1 MLGLSVTYIDCDESK
16 IVVKEAASHNT
27 QINVLNSSAN
37 KVQELKII
45 NFMNATINKPLSKRF
60 IIKNNSGINTKFSIN
75 SERYKPIKQIRGET
89 KINILS
95 TPIPNTKL
103 STLLTHR
110 RTQQTTTLL
119 KLQM

>member
-1 MLGLSVTYIDCDESK
+1 VLGLSVTYIDCDESK